1 MEDNLNLEVTEK
13 NSNRPQLDERLISLK
28 GKLQEEYQRIS
39 SVLYRMDNDPE
50 FLVFKGGEDLSN
62 VEINFFDLTDY
73 PSLTNLDRWIS
84 LKSQTTD
91 KDEIMDYEWEDEWY
105 DFVRD
110 NLGNYDSS
118 YFDFMKDDW
127 RYEIDEENEREI
139 ITRYFRRNIN

>member
-62 VEINFFDLTDY
+62 VEINFFDLTDN

-84 LKSQTTD
+84 LKSETTD
-91 KDEIMDYEWEDEWY
+91 KDEIMDYEWESEWY

-110 NLGNYDSS
+110 NYDNYDSS

-127 RYEIDEENEREI
+127 RYDIDEEDERSI